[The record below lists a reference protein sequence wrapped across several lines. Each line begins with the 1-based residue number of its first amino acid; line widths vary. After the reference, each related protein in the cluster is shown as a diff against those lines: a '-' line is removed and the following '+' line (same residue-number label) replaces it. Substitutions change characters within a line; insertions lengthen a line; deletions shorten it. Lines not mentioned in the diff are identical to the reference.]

1 AVTTE
6 AGAEVCAA
14 DVTAARVAAAGAGAT
29 DADWT
34 STAGHRCPKGGRR
47 SSDRTRVAAPDTADG
62 PRPARP
68 RSSAASVGR
77 WHCADPR
84 ESSAPPTRRERV
96 RPT

>member
-1 AVTTE
+1 NQLANAALTVRRDRAPPPRGSPAVTTE
-6 AGAEVCAA
+6 AGAEVCLA

-29 DADWT
+29 DAVWT
-34 STAGHRCPKGGRR
+34 STAAHRCPAGGRR

-77 WHCADPR
+77 
-84 ESSAPPTRRERV
+84 
-96 RPT
+96 